1 MLECLL
7 DGTLYEVDPDLAGEE
22 VVLWWGIFDNE
33 LYVERGEQ
41 RYGPY
46 TPVGGPI
53 PLHRYRRF
61 KKTKTQ
67 RRTERI
73 EALAEKLRCPSP
85 YGEGRS
91 SGSAKQRP
99 PAATPFVDPDP
110 FREITFPNAIA
121 AKRAIADYLNI
132 PLAKLPPEERWTSS
146 MRLWPIPCA
155 RRMSSTTRGST

>member
-1 MLECLL
+1 MVRAKRARTAETPKQTSSDLRLRAS
-7 DGTLYEVDPDLAGEE
+7 YFYPD
-22 VVLWWGIFDNE
+22 
-33 LYVERGEQ
+33 RGEQ

-73 EALAEKLRCPSP
+73 ETLAEKLALP
-85 YGEGRS
+85 E
-91 SGSAKQRP
+91 SGWGGQITETTASTP
-99 PAATPFVDPDP
+99 PHQAPFVDPDP

-121 AKRAIADYLNI
+121 AKRAIADYLNM
-132 PLAKLPPEERWTSS
+132 PLAKLPPEELDKLNAALADSLRKTDV
-146 MRLWPIPCA
+146 IDYA
-155 RRMSSTTRGST
+155 RINLKPLLGG